1 MGKGPGGGRKEEG
14 NLGWGGGLKKRG
26 SGRWGGGEKKMS
38 HKLSCTCG
46 LEGRGG
52 LPPRTILRVPRVGS
66 GGVGP
71 LPGRWEG
78 EVFAAPEAGLGSEQS
93 AS

>member
-1 MGKGPGGGRKEEG
+1 
-14 NLGWGGGLKKRG
+14 
-26 SGRWGGGEKKMS
+26 MS

-52 LPPRTILRVPRVGS
+52 LPPPVQSSAFQEWEVGEWDPYL
-66 GGVGP
+66 GGGK
-71 LPGRWEG
+71 GKF
-78 EVFAAPEAGLGSEQS
+78 FAVPEAGLGSEQS